1 MIHLKNFT
9 EYTPDAGER
18 AELNAEFSALF
29 LRSQGGVDWYDA
41 QTRFKPDTLKIVYDQ
56 SRIIVGYSTDVS
68 TLVPYR
74 CSVVEMSL
82 SAVPNTLTNDNTWQF
97 IDGEIVPREYTSEEQ
112 IAKAES
118 KKLSCLAY
126 ATNAMAPLQ
135 DAVDLGMATD
145 EESALLIGW
154 KKYRVE
160 LNRINT
166 NAAPNIDWPEVPD
179 VA

>member
-18 AELNAEFSALF
+18 AELNVEFSALF

-56 SRIIVGYSTDVS
+56 SRVIVGYSSDVS
-68 TLVPYR
+68 TLVPYH

-82 SAVPNTLTNDNTWQF
+82 SAVPDTLTDDNTWQF
-97 IDGEIVPREYTSEEQ
+97 IDGEIIPREYTPAEQ
-112 IAKAES
+112 ADKAGGE
-118 KKLSCLAY
+118 KLARLAY
-126 ATNAMAPLQ
+126 AANVIAPLQ

-145 EESALLIGW
+145 EELAQLKAW
-154 KKYRVE
+154 KTYRV
-160 LNRINT
+160 LLSRTDI
-166 NAAPNIDWPEVPD
+166 ARAPDIDWPPIP
-179 VA
+179 A

>member
-56 SRIIVGYSTDVS
+56 SRVIVGYSTDVS

-82 SAVPNTLTNDNTWQF
+82 SAVPDALTDDNTWQF
-97 IDGEIVPREYTSEEQ
+97 IDGEIIPREYTPAEQ
-112 IAKAES
+112 VDKAGGE
-118 KKLSCLAY
+118 KLARLAY
-126 ATNAMAPLQ
+126 VANVIAPLQ

-145 EESALLIGW
+145 EELAQLKAW
-154 KKYRVE
+154 KTYRV
-160 LNRINT
+160 LLSRVDISS
-166 NAAPNIDWPEVPD
+166 APDIDWPPLP
-179 VA
+179 A

>member
-56 SRIIVGYSTDVS
+56 SCIIVGYSTDVS

-82 SAVPNTLTNDNTWQF
+82 SAVPDTLTNDNTWQF
-97 IDGEIVPREYTSEEQ
+97 IDGEIIPREYTPADQ
-112 IAKAES
+112 VDKAGGE
-118 KKLSCLAY
+118 KLARLAY
-126 ATNAMAPLQ
+126 AANVIAPLQ

-145 EESALLIGW
+145 EELAQLKAW
-154 KKYRVE
+154 KTYRV
-160 LNRINT
+160 LLSRADI
-166 NAAPNIDWPEVPD
+166 ARAPDIDWPPIP
-179 VA
+179 A

>member
-9 EYTPDAGER
+9 EYTPDTGER

-74 CSVVEMSL
+74 CSVVEMCL
-82 SAVPNTLTNDNTWQF
+82 SAVPDALTDDNTWQF
-97 IDGEIVPREYTSEEQ
+97 IDGKIIPREYTPAEQ
-112 IAKAES
+112 VDKAGGE
-118 KKLSCLAY
+118 KLARLVY
-126 ATNAMAPLQ
+126 AANVIAPLQ

-145 EESALLIGW
+145 EELTQLKAW
-154 KKYRVE
+154 KTYRV
-160 LNRINT
+160 LLSRADI
-166 NAAPNIDWPEVPD
+166 ARAPDIDWPPIP
-179 VA
+179 A

>member
-9 EYTPDAGER
+9 EYTPDTGER

-68 TLVPYR
+68 TLVPYH

-82 SAVPNTLTNDNTWQF
+82 SAVPDALTDDNTWQF
-97 IDGEIVPREYTSEEQ
+97 IDGEIIPREYTPAEQ
-112 IAKAES
+112 TDKAGGE
-118 KKLSCLAY
+118 KLARLAY
-126 ATNAMAPLQ
+126 AANVIAPLQ

-145 EESALLIGW
+145 EELAQLKAW
-154 KKYRVE
+154 KTYRV
-160 LNRINT
+160 LLSRIDISH
-166 NAAPNIDWPEVPD
+166 APEIDWPPLP
-179 VA
+179 A